1 MISFGSI
8 KMGDAMGNVTD
19 GNRVLAPGE
28 IGVKDYL
35 AELRAKNGKTPGAEG
50 IISSIEDELNN
61 IAGTINRTISLIE
74 SDQQIQYCI
83 NGRDLSQINGR
94 KDRDNKTVARFPK
107 LLNSYRVDIA
117 MAALR
122 KAQDN
127 YNKKLSEAIAEATKE
142 SSADIAQ
149 YMCQMIPSGGGAGL
163 DDGVQTPLNAPYA
176 ISYDVGTGLDL
187 KSLTSGGKSGIQ
199 SLGNEIHTETH
210 RKGAMVAAV
219 GGGGGFVVNA
229 GAAAATAA
237 KWDNSVKIDVNGGTK
252 EVTSVFNR
260 ETRICHV
267 CTTISIEDCEKLKVG
282 ATKTNKKKCVN
293 NVQETCEDIPM

>member
-19 GNRVLAPGE
+19 GKKVLAPGE
-28 IGVKDYL
+28 IGIKDYL
-35 AELRAKNGKTPGAEG
+35 SELKAKNANTPGAEG

-142 SSADIAQ
+142 SSTDIAQ

-163 DDGVQTPLNAPYA
+163 DDGVQTPLNTPYA

-187 KSLTSGGKSGIQ
+187 KSLTSGGKDLLERKGASMEASSQNKQFMVGKNSSNVKTSIP
-199 SLGNEIHTETH
+199 GGTKTVTAVFNREARTCHVCTEFIT
-210 RKGAMVAAV
+210 RSCKQKGAMVV
-219 GGGGGFVVNA
+219 LGIFGGDGRRLECEA
-229 GAAAATAA
+229 
-237 KWDNSVKIDVNGGTK
+237 
-252 EVTSVFNR
+252 EQR
-260 ETRICHV
+260 E
-267 CTTISIEDCEKLKVG
+267 
-282 ATKTNKKKCVN
+282 
-293 NVQETCEDIPM
+293 ETCEDIPM